1 MKKVV
6 FAALFSACAFA
17 AHAQDPMVIRYG
29 VDPTFA
35 PYESV
40 DTQGNMVG
48 IDIEF
53 GNEICKRLQ
62 AKCQWVKIN
71 FDGAIPALNAKKID
85 GILSGMTVT
94 ERRKKQVLFTTSL
107 YTSGSRMMVP
117 KDVTLETTPE
127 SLKGKTIGI
136 VQGTT
141 QAAYANK
148 HWQGKGVNL
157 VSYQN
162 DERAKQDLALGR
174 IDGTLQN
181 AAAAQF
187 FFQTPD
193 GAKFHLTGTPVVDQ
207 EVFGYG
213 TGIGLRLGDTEL
225 KGKIDGAIE
234 AMKKDGKYQEILAN
248 YAKYGLTPVQQ

>member
-1 MKKVV
+1 MKKLV
-6 FAALFSACAFA
+6 FAAVFSACAVT
-17 AHAQDPMVIRYG
+17 AHAQDPMTIRYG

-40 DTQGNMVG
+40 DAQGNMVG

-53 GNEICKRLQ
+53 GNEICKRLE

-85 GILSGMTVT
+85 GVLSGMTVT
-94 ERRKKQVLFTTSL
+94 ERRKKQVLFSASL

-117 KDVTLETTPE
+117 KNVTLETTPE

-148 HWQGKGVNL
+148 HWQGKGINL

-181 AAAAQF
+181 TAAAQF
-187 FFQTPD
+187 FFNTPD

-225 KGKIDGAIE
+225 KSKMDGAI
-234 AMKKDGKYQEILAN
+234 ASMKKDGKYQEILSR
-248 YAKYGLTPVQQ
+248 YSQYGLVPVQE

>member
-1 MKKVV
+1 MKKLV
-6 FAALFSACAFA
+6 FAALFSACAFTA
-17 AHAQDPMVIRYG
+17 QAQDPMVIRYG

-35 PYESV
+35 PYESL
-40 DTQGNMVG
+40 DAKGNMVG
-48 IDIEF
+48 IDIEL

-62 AKCQWVKIN
+62 AKCEWVKIN
-71 FDGAIPALNAKKID
+71 FDGAIPALNARKID
-85 GILSGMTVT
+85 GILSGLTVT
-94 ERRKKQVLFTTSL
+94 ERRKKQVLFSTSL

-117 KDVTLETTPE
+117 KDATLDTTPE

-148 HWQGKGVNL
+148 HWQGKGINL

-174 IDGTLQN
+174 VDGTLQN
-181 AAAAQF
+181 SAAAHF
-187 FFQTPD
+187 FFETPD
-193 GAKFHLTGTPVVDQ
+193 GAKFHLTGTPVEDQ

-213 TGIGLRLGDTEL
+213 TGIGLRLGDTAL
-225 KGKIDGAIE
+225 KDKIDGAIA
-234 AMKKDGKYQEILAN
+234 AMKQDGKYQEILGG
-248 YAKYGLTPVQQ
+248 YAKYGLVAVKE

>member
-6 FAALFSACAFA
+6 FAVLFSACAFT

-35 PYESV
+35 PFESI
-40 DTQGNMVG
+40 DPQGNMVG
-48 IDIEF
+48 IDIDL
-53 GNEICKRLQ
+53 GNEICKRLE

-94 ERRKKQVLFTTSL
+94 ERRKKQVLFSTSL

-117 KDVTLETTPE
+117 KDVTLETSPD

-148 HWQGKGVNL
+148 HWQGKGINL

-181 AAAAQF
+181 SAAAQF

-193 GAKFHLTGTPVVDQ
+193 GAKFHLTGTPVVDP

-213 TGIGLRLGDTEL
+213 AGIGLRLGDTEL

-234 AMKKDGKYQEILAN
+234 AMKKDGKYQEILAK
-248 YAKYGLTPVQQ
+248 YAKYGLTQVQQ